1 MVAELAAVKQDRN
14 TAVLKVI
21 EKEGAIGRM
30 SEQLQSECR
39 AWLCLLFFSRALH
52 DSSFL
57 FIFQRF
63 RPSWSNL
70 EHLGSN
76 TQSP

>member
-30 SEQLQSECR
+30 SKQLQSECR
-39 AWLCLLFFSRALH
+39 ALALSSLLLA
-52 DSSFL
+52 
-57 FIFQRF
+57 
-63 RPSWSNL
+63 
-70 EHLGSN
+70 
-76 TQSP
+76 SPP